1 MITNPR
7 LAPTEA
13 SIDAVDPEELKF
25 ALAFREAVFTGQT
38 PPDKS
43 TEWLGAQNAEFCF
56 PDTPDNRA
64 AIALLGH
71 CGCDREKFFS
81 LMTRMEHLFSLL
93 ESAQARGWASIEGS
107 SVGIHD
113 AVLEAASKAP
123 MHLTRGPDEERF
135 FEAVEALARRVGSKQ
150 RAADNSPALQENR

>member
-7 LAPTEA
+7 LAPAQA

-25 ALAFREAVFTGQT
+25 ALAFREAVFTGRT
-38 PPDKS
+38 PPDRS
-43 TEWLGAQNAEFCF
+43 TEWIGAQNAEFCF
-56 PDTPDNRA
+56 LDTPDNRA

-93 ESAQARGWASIEGS
+93 ESAQARGWASVEGS

-123 MHLTRGPDEERF
+123 MHLMRGPDEEGF
-135 FEAVEALARRVGSKQ
+135 FAAVEALALRIGSE
-150 RAADNSPALQENR
+150 QET

>member
-1 MITNPR
+1 MVTNPR

-43 TEWLGAQNAEFCF
+43 TEWFGAQNAEFCF
-56 PDTPDNRA
+56 PDTPDNRV

-71 CGCDREKFFS
+71 CGCNREKFFS
-81 LMTRMEHLFSLL
+81 LMTRIEHLFSLL
-93 ESAQARGWASIEGS
+93 ESAQARGWASIEGG
-107 SVGIHD
+107 SVGIHE
-113 AVLEAASKAP
+113 AVIEAASKTP
-123 MHLTRGPDEERF
+123 MHLTRGPDEEAF
-135 FEAVEALARRVGSKQ
+135 FEAVEVLAHRVGS
-150 RAADNSPALQENR
+150 E